1 MKRHRVIPW
10 ESAVP
15 FVVPINLE
23 ISYIFVYN
31 VTGILIYAYFEVAE

>member
-1 MKRHRVIPW
+1 MNRHRVIPW
-10 ESAVP
+10 ESAAP

-31 VTGILIYAYFEVAE
+31 VTGILNICVF